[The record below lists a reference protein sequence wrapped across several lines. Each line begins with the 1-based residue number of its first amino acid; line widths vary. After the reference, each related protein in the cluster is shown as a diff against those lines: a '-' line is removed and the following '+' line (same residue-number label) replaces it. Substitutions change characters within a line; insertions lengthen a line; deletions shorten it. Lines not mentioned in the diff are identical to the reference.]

1 MPAPVK
7 YALLSAIDL
16 VIIGVLVH
24 YLLARLRW
32 YTPVFTPPY
41 QRYWHGGS
49 NFRDLSY
56 FDRLKRIS
64 YFAVVVVGIFIC
76 LHGAFDL
83 LFSWMPHR
91 WGSYDE
97 DGEWLSTASYL
108 SGLFAFFG
116 AVALIGGLE
125 AMAEKVSELQL
136 RQSKSKALNEL
147 IKREVAHFGSILRWP
162 ETEAD
167 HFAKLE
173 QEIEQAQRS
182 GAVDFEDARICG
194 DLIGIFRWAMK
205 EKQATSKS
213 PQEKGDRP
221 ANPLLGKVARLKRN
235 NGDNERG

>member
-1 MPAPVK
+1 MPALAK
-7 YALLSAIDL
+7 YALLSVADL
-16 VIIGVLVH
+16 TIIGVLVH
-24 YLLARLRW
+24 YFLARLRW

-56 FDRLKRIS
+56 FDQLKRIS
-64 YFAVVVVGIFIC
+64 YFVVLAAGIFIC
-76 LHGAFDL
+76 LYGAFDL
-83 LFSWMPHR
+83 LFSWMPHG

-97 DGEWLSTASYL
+97 DGEWESTASYL
-108 SGLFAFFG
+108 SGLGAFSG
-116 AVALIGGLE
+116 GVVLIGGLE

-136 RQSKSKALNEL
+136 RQSKSKAFNEL
-147 IKREVAHFGSILRWP
+147 LKREVAHFGSILTWP
-162 ETEAD
+162 ETAAD
-167 HFAKLE
+167 HLAKLE